1 MEDLMSKTKKELID
15 IIEKQKHL
23 AEAIEAK
30 DYELSQKDVEL
41 ERAREK
47 VKKFEALQKE
57 NDQLKKE
64 NGILSKDSDGLA
76 KELTEE
82 HEKKI
87 KELEDAHKKVLE
99 KKDADY
105 KVLLEE
111 YQNKMKQFDKW
122 ILTHGNLLKAL
133 QGTLDSHIDLNELLI
148 KELQSKKG

>member
-1 MEDLMSKTKKELID
+1 MENLSDKTKKELVE
-15 IIEKQKHL
+15 IIENQKHL

-47 VKKFEALQKE
+47 AKKV
-57 NDQLKKE
+57 DDLKKE
-64 NGILSKDSDGLA
+64 NEQLKNDNALLSKDSDGLA
-76 KELTEE
+76 KTLQAE
-82 HEKKI
+82 HDRKL
-87 KELEDAHKKVLE
+87 KELEDNHKKAIE

-148 KELQSKKG
+148 KELQPKKG